1 MRLQPGTH
9 QDPDRNLPPGY
20 SSVDF
25 YLGGRGRAEK
35 ELQITWAGPRD
46 SRRKPCHDVKPSD
59 TGGIGIPEIEVRKQ
73 GRKNVQRDNSQECS
87 KTVE

>member
-35 ELQITWAGPRD
+35 ELQITWAGP
-46 SRRKPCHDVKPSD
+46 
-59 TGGIGIPEIEVRKQ
+59 GQ
-73 GRKNVQRDNSQECS
+73 QEEAMS
-87 KTVE
+87 

>member
-9 QDPDRNLPPGY
+9 LDPDRNLPPGY

-35 ELQITWAGPRD
+35 ELQITWAGPG
-46 SRRKPCHDVKPSD
+46 
-59 TGGIGIPEIEVRKQ
+59 TAGGSHVTMSSPLTRVGLEF
-73 GRKNVQRDNSQECS
+73 QR
-87 KTVE
+87 

>member
-35 ELQITWAGPRD
+35 ELQIT
-46 SRRKPCHDVKPSD
+46 
-59 TGGIGIPEIEVRKQ
+59 
-73 GRKNVQRDNSQECS
+73 
-87 KTVE
+87 